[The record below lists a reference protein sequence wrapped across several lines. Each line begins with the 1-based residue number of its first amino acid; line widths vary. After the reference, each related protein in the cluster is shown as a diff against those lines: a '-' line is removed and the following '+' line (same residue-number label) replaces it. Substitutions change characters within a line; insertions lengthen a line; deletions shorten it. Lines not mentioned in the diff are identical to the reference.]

1 MLSISIG
8 PLALPVLPLVLLLSV
23 WMAAALAR
31 RLAPLAVGPQ
41 AENIMWGA
49 AALGFLAARLAHLL
63 RYADAYLATP
73 WAMLDIRDGGWFA
86 PAGWAMAGLWLAWHG
101 WHHATMQRTLG
112 LAALGGSVVWAV
124 GLTVLWVADAK
135 PSQQQVPDVRLAELN
150 GARTLPLAQLIAGKP
165 AVVNL
170 WASWCGPC
178 RVEMPTLAAAQQ
190 RVPDVMFVFVNQG
203 ESAATVTT
211 YLQRSGLPLT
221 QVWLDPASQLGPATG
236 SRGLPTTLFF
246 DAKGQRVGAHFGILN
261 AAALQVQLDRLR
273 GL

>member
-1 MLSISIG
+1 
-8 PLALPVLPLVLLLSV
+8 
-23 WMAAALAR
+23 
-31 RLAPLAVGPQ
+31 
-41 AENIMWGA
+41 
-49 AALGFLAARLAHLL
+49 
-63 RYADAYLATP
+63 
-73 WAMLDIRDGGWFA
+73 
-86 PAGWAMAGLWLAWHG
+86 
-101 WHHATMQRTLG
+101 
-112 LAALGGSVVWAV
+112 
-124 GLTVLWVADAK
+124 VADAK